1 MDKTFIVD
9 AILKRATDNLI
20 NSVITLLVTNWI
32 PDNTVSVT
40 PAIKNVSDVKRIGG
54 DNVLVYLIAS
64 TSEDNASGAL
74 AKKNVKTIAMDCR
87 SFTSYAQALL
97 IAEEVERILN
107 ANQIDPFG
115 DQVYDISDVEDIDP
129 ISDRT
134 RGLFRFK
141 IQAKFQQFNKAI

>member
-1 MDKTFIVD
+1 MV
-9 AILKRATDNLI
+9 TDNLI
-20 NSVITLLVTNWI
+20 SSTVTLLTTSWVAA
-32 PDNTVSVT
+32 NTGNIT
-40 PAIKNVSDVKRIGG
+40 PAIKNISDVKRIGG
-54 DNVLVYLIAS
+54 DNVMVYLIAS

-87 SFTSYAQALL
+87 SFISYAHALL
-97 IAEEVERILN
+97 IAEEIERILN

-115 DQVYDISDVEDIDP
+115 DQIYDISDVEDIDP

>member
-1 MDKTFIVD
+1 MV
-9 AILKRATDNLI
+9 TDNLI
-20 NSVITLLVTNWI
+20 SLVVTLLTANWTAA
-32 PDNTVSVT
+32 NTGLVT
-40 PAIKNVSDVKRIGG
+40 PAIKNISDVKRIGG
-54 DNVLVYLIAS
+54 DNVMVYMIAY
-64 TSEDNASGAL
+64 TSEGNASGAL

-107 ANQIDPFG
+107 ANQIDPFS
-115 DQVYDISDVEDIDP
+115 DQVYDISDVDDIDP

-141 IQAKFQQFNKAI
+141 IQARFQQFNKAI

>member
-1 MDKTFIVD
+1 M
-9 AILKRATDNLI
+9 ATDNLI
-20 NSVITLLVTNWI
+20 SSIVTLLTTGWL
-32 PDNTVSVT
+32 PANTGNVT

-54 DNVLVYLIAS
+54 DNVMVYLIAH

-74 AKKNVKTIAMDCR
+74 AKKKVKTIAMDCR
-87 SFTSYAQALL
+87 SFKNYAQALL
-97 IAEEVERILN
+97 IAEEVERILD

-115 DQVYDISDVEDIDP
+115 DQVYDISDVDDIDP